1 MIKYFI
7 NKEIDS
13 KVNQWTIEF
22 LIFTAGFK
30 AIKVNELKPD
40 VNFYY
45 GNDNSEIEI
54 IKEALIINYQK
65 NISEKLNID
74 TQNLF
79 KKNKIDFDI
88 ISSTRLFLNDEI
100 HNNLAISDFDIH
112 NRLKFKSSFQNKNRI
127 GSTPIVNYY
136 VILLTKCIEYKLNLK
151 PFPLYPKKYKSV
163 IILSHD
169 VDEPFRYAIIKD
181 FKNRFSNLESKNKI
195 KYCWLS
201 IRKKLRSII
210 LKGEDT
216 YLNFEQIIKEEMK
229 YGFNSTFFFT
239 SKSKFDEKSNFDYD
253 NSYDVSWDEF
263 QNIFKLINKEGF
275 EVSLHSSYNSRLEL
289 SNFISE
295 KNRLEKYAKRKILG
309 NRQHFWNLGHQT
321 KNTLKMHQE
330 AGLKYDS
337 SLAFNDSPGFR
348 NNVALPYYPFNK
360 LDNNPIKTLQIP
372 NFIMDTN
379 LISNNTILEENILEK
394 AVFLIEKIEESK
406 GVASL
411 NWHVRM
417 AYPNDPKLAIYGST
431 YIAILK
437 HLSSKKD
444 IWVTSFENYYK
455 WYCERENSIEALK

>member
-22 LIFTAGFK
+22 LIFSAGFK
-30 AIKVNELKPD
+30 AKKVNKLKPD

-45 GNDNSEIEI
+45 GNDIGEIEI
-54 IKEALIINYQK
+54 VKKALIIKYQK

-74 TQNLF
+74 NQNLLQ
-79 KKNKIDFDI
+79 KNEIDFDI
-88 ISSTRLFLNDEI
+88 ISSTRLFLTDEI

-112 NRLKFKSSFQNKNRI
+112 NRLKFNSSYQNNNSF

-136 VILLTKCIEYKLNLK
+136 VMLLTKCIEDKLKLK
-151 PFPLYPKKYKSV
+151 SYALYPKKYKSV

-169 VDEPFRYAIIKD
+169 VDEPFRYAILKD
-181 FKNRFSNLESKNKI
+181 FNSRISNLKSTNKI

-201 IRKKLRSII
+201 LRKKLRKIL
-210 LKGEDT
+210 LKGEES
-216 YLNFEQIIKEEMK
+216 YLNFEQIIKTEMK
-229 YGFNSTFFFT
+229 YGFNSTFFFS
-239 SKSKFDEKSNFDYD
+239 SKSKFDKKSNFVFD
-253 NSYDVSWDEF
+253 NSYDVSWSDFE
-263 QNIFKLINKEGF
+263 NIFSLINTKGF
-275 EVSLHSSYNSRLEL
+275 EVGLHSSYNSPDEL

-309 NRQHFWNLGHQT
+309 NRQHFWNLGPHS

-330 AGLKYDS
+330 AGLEYDS
-337 SLAFNDSPGFR
+337 SLAFNDSPGYR
-348 NNVALPYYPFNK
+348 NNVALPYHPFNNQNK
-360 LDNNPIKTLQIP
+360 TSIKTLQIP

-379 LISNNTILEENILEK
+379 LITNNTINEKNILEK
-394 AVFLIEKIEESK
+394 AIHLIQELEKSK

-417 AYPNDPKLAIYGST
+417 AYPNDPKLAIYGKT
-431 YIAILK
+431 YINILK

-455 WYCERENSIEALK
+455 WYCERRNSIEALK

>member
-54 IKEALIINYQK
+54 VKEAMIINYQK

-88 ISSTRLFLNDEI
+88 INSTRLFLNDEI
-100 HNNLAISDFDIH
+100 HDNLAISDFDIH
-112 NRLKFKSSFQNKNRI
+112 NRLKFNSSFQNKNRI

-136 VILLTKCIEYKLNLK
+136 VILLTKCIESKLNLK

-169 VDEPFRYAIIKD
+169 VDEPLRYAIIKD
-181 FKNRFSNLESKNKI
+181 FKSRFSNLESTNKI

-201 IRKKLRSII
+201 LRKKLRSII

-239 SKSKFDEKSNFDYD
+239 SKSKFNKKSDFDYD

-263 QNIFKLINKEGF
+263 QNIFTLINKEGF
-275 EVSLHSSYNSRLEL
+275 EVGLHSSYNSRLEL

-309 NRQHFWNLGHQT
+309 NRQHFWNLGPQT

-337 SLAFNDSPGFR
+337 SIAFNDSTGFR
-348 NNVALPYYPFNK
+348 NNVALPYYPFNNK
-360 LDNNPIKTLQIP
+360 DNTPIKTLQIP

-379 LISNNTILEENILEK
+379 LISTNTINEENILEK
-394 AVFLIEKIEESK
+394 AIHLIENLEKSK

-417 AYPNDPKLAIYGST
+417 AYPNDPKLAIYGNK

-444 IWVTSFENYYK
+444 IWVTNFENYYK
-455 WYCERENSIEALK
+455 WYCERKNSIEALK